1 MLVHLRDG
9 TPVLIRPIR
18 ADDKRFLSQGLRN
31 MSELSVQ
38 RRFLSPKTRFSQA
51 ELRYLTEVDGRNH
64 VALVAES
71 PTQPARHLIGV
82 ARFVRLPDDPHA
94 AEAAIVV
101 ADDWHGR
108 GVGSKLAG
116 AFAARARGHGIRRF
130 TAPISGDNEPTPRP
144 GPRPTPDAPPDARA
158 QPPPHRL
165 GRVRAVRGPG
175 RLRPT
180 VDLLGSRPINSTL
193 D

>member
-38 RRFLSPKTRFSQA
+38 RRFLAPKSRFSQS
-51 ELRYLTEVDGRNH
+51 ELRYLTEVDGHNH

-71 PTQPARHLIGV
+71 PTQPARRLIGV
-82 ARFVRLPDDPHA
+82 ARFVRLPEDPGV

-116 AFAARARGHGIRRF
+116 ALAARARGGGIRRV
-130 TAPISGDNEPTPRP
+130 TATMAADNLPALRLMEKLTEELERHHTGSGVSELF
-144 GPRPTPDAPPDARA
+144 A
-158 QPPPHRL
+158 
-165 GRVRAVRGPG
+165 
-175 RLRPT
+175 
-180 VDLLGSRPINSTL
+180 DLAA
-193 D
+193 

>member
-18 ADDKRFLSQGLRN
+18 ADDKAFLSHGLRN

-38 RRFLSPKTRFSQA
+38 RRFLSPKTRFSKA

-71 PTQPARHLIGV
+71 PTQPVRRLIGV
-82 ARFVRLPDDPHA
+82 ARFVRLPEDPNV

-116 AFAARARGHGIRRF
+116 ALAARARGRGIRRF
-130 TAPISGDNEPTPRP
+130 TATMAADNLAALRLMEKLTAGLERRNAGSGVSELS
-144 GPRPTPDAPPDARA
+144 A
-158 QPPPHRL
+158 
-165 GRVRAVRGPG
+165 
-175 RLRPT
+175 
-180 VDLLGSRPINSTL
+180 DLAA
-193 D
+193 

>member
-38 RRFLSPKTRFSQA
+38 RRFLSPKVRFSNA

-71 PTQPARHLIGV
+71 PTQPVRRLIGV
-82 ARFVRLPDDPHA
+82 ARFVRLPEDPNV

-116 AFAARARGHGIRRF
+116 ALAARARGHGIRRF
-130 TAPISGDNEPTPRP
+130 TATMSSDNEP
-144 GPRPTPDAPPDARA
+144 AL
-158 QPPPHRL
+158 RL
-165 GRVRAVRGPG
+165 MRHLTHELNRRHTGAGVSELFA
-175 RLRPT
+175 
-180 VDLLGSRPINSTL
+180 DLAA
-193 D
+193 

>member
-18 ADDKRFLSQGLRN
+18 ADDKGLISEGLRN
-31 MSELSVQ
+31 MSELSIR

-71 PTQPARHLIGV
+71 PTQPVRRLIGV
-82 ARFVRLPDDPHA
+82 ARFVRLRDDPHA

-116 AFAARARGHGIRRF
+116 ALAARARGRGIRRF
-130 TAPISGDNEPTPRP
+130 TATMSSDNEPALRLMRRLTHELN
-144 GPRPTPDAPPDARA
+144 
-158 QPPPHRL
+158 HRTT
-165 GRVRAVRGPG
+165 GPG
-175 RLRPT
+175 VSELFA
-180 VDLLGSRPINSTL
+180 DLAA
-193 D
+193 

>member
-38 RRFLSPKTRFSQA
+38 RRFLSPKIRFSKA

-71 PTQPARHLIGV
+71 PTQPVRRLMGV
-82 ARFVRLPDDPHA
+82 ARVGRRPGA
-94 AEAAIVV
+94 RRKAGAAIVV
-101 ADDWHGR
+101 AGDWPGR

-116 AFAARARGHGIRRF
+116 ALPARARGRGIRRF
-130 TAPISGDNEPTPRP
+130 TA
-144 GPRPTPDAPPDARA
+144 
-158 QPPPHRL
+158 
-165 GRVRAVRGPG
+165 
-175 RLRPT
+175 
-180 VDLLGSRPINSTL
+180 
-193 D
+193 